1 MAHAEVSAPLRIL
14 LVEDS
19 EHDAVAF
26 HRAFRKA
33 ATLCDIALCERAE
46 EALARLYMI
55 KPPHSILSW
64 LITSYRGCPAWSCIA
79 NYAPVISL
87 YLSCS

>member
-1 MAHAEVSAPLRIL
+1 MSHAEVSTPLRIL

-33 ATLCDIALCERAE
+33 STLCDIAICERAE
-46 EALARLYMI
+46 EALARL
-55 KPPHSILSW
+55 
-64 LITSYRGCPAWSCIA
+64 
-79 NYAPVISL
+79 
-87 YLSCS
+87 